1 MATFRG
7 RDGVVEVG
15 ANAVLKLQSWEYT
28 ETVGTIEGDAMGD
41 TWMSRKSDLKDAS
54 GSIVFFEDDTS
65 SANGQ
70 TALTL
75 GAEVTLKLYS
85 RGNSAG
91 KVYRTGPAIV
101 TEISHPV
108 AKGDMVTITASWVG
122 NGSWST
128 ATVPAPGG

>member
-15 ANAVLKLQSWEYT
+15 SDAVLKLQSWEYT

-54 GSIVFFEDDTS
+54 GSITYFEDDTS
-65 SANGQ
+65 ASNGQ
-70 TALTL
+70 TGLTL

-85 RGNSAG
+85 QGDGTG
-91 KVYRTGPAIV
+91 KTYRTGPAIISEV
-101 TEISHPV
+101 SHPV
-108 AKGDMVTITASWVG
+108 AKGDMVTISCSWVA

-128 ATVPAPGG
+128 ATVT